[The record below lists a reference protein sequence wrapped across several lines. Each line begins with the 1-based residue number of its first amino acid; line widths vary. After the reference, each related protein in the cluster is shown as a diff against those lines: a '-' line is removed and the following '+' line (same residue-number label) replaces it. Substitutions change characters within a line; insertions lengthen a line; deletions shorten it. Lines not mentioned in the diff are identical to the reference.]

1 MDGESEEF
9 MDIGDLNDMTP
20 TLSDVDDLPVN
31 QFKMVDLAVV
41 KFWHRGQTVTDIEF
55 YDDVYIYKL
64 KGEMELERISRR

>member
-1 MDGESEEF
+1 MDSQSEE
-9 MDIGDLNDMTP
+9 
-20 TLSDVDDLPVN
+20 LPVN